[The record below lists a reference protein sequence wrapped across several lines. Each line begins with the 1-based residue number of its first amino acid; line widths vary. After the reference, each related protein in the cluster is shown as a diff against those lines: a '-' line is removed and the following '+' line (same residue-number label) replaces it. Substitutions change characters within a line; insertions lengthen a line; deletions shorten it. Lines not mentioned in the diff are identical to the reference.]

1 MTFGEHVR
9 KLREQ
14 KQLLLREVASQM
26 HIDTAL
32 LSKIERGTRTARKEQ
47 VEALAIAL
55 NENKNELLNVWMAD
69 KIVDMIKDENNSEE
83 ILKIAKENRFDLIL
97 LDIQLPGFDGL
108 EVLKEIK
115 KIPEIRRTP
124 VIALTVH
131 AMQGDEDR
139 FLKAGCSGY
148 ISQPIDIGR
157 FKSILDTCTG
167 GCQVL

>member
-1 MTFGEHVR
+1 MKSILVVEDSPAIMELIRFLLTTFGYESR
-9 KLREQ
+9 
-14 KQLLLREVASQM
+14 
-26 HIDTAL
+26 
-32 LSKIERGTRTARKEQ
+32 
-47 VEALAIAL
+47 EALDGF
-55 NENKNELLNVWMAD
+55 ET
-69 KIVDMIKDENNSEE
+69 
-83 ILKIAKENRFDLIL
+83 LKIAKEHRFDLIL

-124 VIALTVH
+124 VIALTAH
-131 AMQGDEDR
+131 AMQGDEDK

-148 ISQPIDIGR
+148 IAKPIDIGR

>member
-1 MTFGEHVR
+1 MKSILVVEDSPVIMELIRFLLTTFGYES
-9 KLREQ
+9 RE
-14 KQLLLREVASQM
+14 
-26 HIDTAL
+26 
-32 LSKIERGTRTARKEQ
+32 ARDGF
-47 VEALAIAL
+47 EA
-55 NENKNELLNVWMAD
+55 
-69 KIVDMIKDENNSEE
+69 
-83 ILKIAKENRFDLIL
+83 LKIAKENRFDLIL

-115 KIPEIRRTP
+115 KIPEIQKTP
-124 VIALTVH
+124 VIALTAH

-148 ISQPIDIGR
+148 ISKPIDIGR

>member
-1 MTFGEHVR
+1 MEMKRILIVEDSSAIMELIRFLLTTFGYE
-9 KLREQ
+9 
-14 KQLLLREVASQM
+14 S
-26 HIDTAL
+26 
-32 LSKIERGTRTARKEQ
+32 IEAGDGF
-47 VEALAIAL
+47 EA
-55 NENKNELLNVWMAD
+55 
-69 KIVDMIKDENNSEE
+69 
-83 ILKIAKENRFDLIL
+83 LKIAKENRFDLIL

-108 EVLKEIK
+108 EVLTEIK